1 MKNIQNSFSVSGF
14 VGFSEVKM
22 FQTASVCHLSLSVSK
37 LDKATD
43 ERTSAFLSAEAWKK
57 NENIEEFEILS
68 KGNMVTLEGYF
79 RPEEWVDEAGD
90 RHNKVVMAVTKFYPT
105 EEKSTEKR
113 SKKK

>member
-1 MKNIQNSFSVSGF
+1 MKKIQNSFSVTGF
-14 VGFSEVKM
+14 VGFSEVRA
-22 FQTASVCHLSLSVSK
+22 FPTASVCRVSLSVSR

-57 NENIEEFEILS
+57 NDSADSFEILA

-79 RPEEWVDEAGD
+79 RPEEWVDEKGD
-90 RHNKVVMAVTKFYPT
+90 RHNKVVLAVTKFYPT
-105 EEKSTEKR
+105 EEKPTEKK